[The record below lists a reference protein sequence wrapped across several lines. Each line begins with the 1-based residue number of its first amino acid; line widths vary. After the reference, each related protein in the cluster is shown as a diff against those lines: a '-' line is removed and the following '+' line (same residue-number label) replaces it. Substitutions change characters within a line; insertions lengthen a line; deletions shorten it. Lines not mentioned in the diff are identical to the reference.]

1 MKQSNDLRQISGDL
15 NNATRKSAANSNGD
29 EYITIIAASLEAVME
44 QFRQRDLGSAGF
56 SIVGPAARQQF
67 AFASDKKS
75 TQNLPEHLFG
85 GEAMVGATFRR
96 SGGL

>member
-1 MKQSNDLRQISGDL
+1 MKQSSDLRRISGDL
-15 NNATRKSAANSNGD
+15 NNATRKNSNHSSGD

-67 AFASDKKS
+67 AFASGKKS
-75 TQNLPEHLFG
+75 MQSQPEHLFG

-96 SGGL
+96 SGGV

>member
-1 MKQSNDLRQISGDL
+1 MKQSSDLRQISTGLNNAPFL
-15 NNATRKSAANSNGD
+15 NNATWTKTANSSGD

-67 AFASDKKS
+67 A
-75 TQNLPEHLFG
+75 
-85 GEAMVGATFRR
+85 
-96 SGGL
+96 